1 MKQWL
6 DASFLR
12 IHVLQK
18 VNMRLDIRFSL
29 VIEQNISRLWEI
41 ICFFDR
47 GLMKSLAI
55 LELS

>member
-29 VIEQNISRLWEI
+29 VIEQNISRLWDI
-41 ICFFDR
+41 ISFFDR